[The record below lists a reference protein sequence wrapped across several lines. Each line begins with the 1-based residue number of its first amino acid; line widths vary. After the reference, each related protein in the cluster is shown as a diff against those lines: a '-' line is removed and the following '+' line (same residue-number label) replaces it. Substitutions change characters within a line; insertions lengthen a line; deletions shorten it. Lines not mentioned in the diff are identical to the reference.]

1 VVYTFQNK
9 AEKGMLKVDFDLSID
24 KKTKT
29 AIEKKNTKI
38 KINQSGNKK
47 YYLPAG
53 KYTIELENNGKKE
66 TQSLEIVEKNQMR

>member
-1 VVYTFQNK
+1 MRKCDEWSWGTNGW
-9 AEKGMLKVDFDLSID
+9 A
-24 KKTKT
+24 
-29 AIEKKNTKI
+29 AIEKKDSKI

-66 TQSLEIVEKNQMR
+66 AQNLDITEKNQMR